1 MSVII
6 RLQGLPWSASAMD
19 IRNFFKGLNIPPGG
33 VRIIGG
39 ENGDAFIAFSTDE
52 DARQAMMHNNGLL
65 NDCQVQLFL
74 SSKTEM
80 QNTITQAKVKAPVVP
95 GTSPATQAPTTTPV
109 SSNVGISLN
118 QIPSVQQISQAFP
131 AVGQIIGQLGLQQ
144 PTQINQYPSGLQTDR
159 HQPTQAAGF
168 LNNSNMNNVHTP
180 NDNFSIKG
188 LEQELPGEY
197 AVGGVQKMS
206 KAFDDRSNTQRQYD
220 HVKNTANDRGFPQ
233 VHQRFENTST
243 KDQFRGEVYF
253 PPSSV
258 SFENN
263 YGQQNMNQNNQ
274 VRLLGNKQGLAYQP
288 GTFSVHVGHG
298 KPFNSDQGSN
308 SQQFGHGK
316 PFNSDQGSNRQQFSH
331 GKPFNS
337 DQGSN
342 IQQFGHGKPFNS
354 HQDNNNQQ
362 FSHGKPFQTNVSI
375 NDKQPY
381 QSDAFQQ
388 TTHQPGEF
396 RMPIRGQTNPV
407 ESNYPPR
414 NRPSRFGPNVQPND
428 NNAPVTSHQI
438 ETNFA
443 KPFQS
448 SNQYSSPSPLKTT
461 SDRPTEAREKFKTED
476 PSTDDKSNVP
486 SGGLILSNKRDEFGR
501 NVPYS
506 LRDGNLIDSS
516 RTTPTQDEKFDDNR
530 STESRSKDSSRRSS
544 RSRDRSRDRS
554 SRRDSPRDRDRRD
567 RERDRGKRER
577 DDDRRPRRDREREK
591 DRDRKQ
597 RDRDNDR
604 YDRNRESKETDRKKS
619 PLNEANRKA
628 RKRSLSPSSRNKS
641 EYEKKQLIEIP
652 EQLTAQEKQEDAKT
666 KPKTISA
673 TPVSVNRGPL
683 IADKPV
689 STENEKKSGVGA
701 LPIFPVITPQ
711 NTGKGLLGEAP
722 ANLPPLASTG
732 LGSLHAPQSLLNSVN
747 VPSKIGFRHEGPGPG
762 SRVTGH
768 AIGQGRVPLL
778 STTGIEK
785 IPPGRN
791 RGQTLLDLPETFD
804 YDHSGSVIGESKRD
818 LPFNRR
824 PDLREPRDEQLNVN
838 APPDFRG
845 PGRGM
850 LDELQHPGFNAG
862 PRGRLDGQR
871 PFNARQNDAPFPS
884 PRDFRGSHGPGGPHG
899 RNMPPLEPDRGI
911 FAERSREFHGPEGR
925 RSLLGDGRAPRDF
938 QRYPGRDGFQDSQI
952 YDETGLSNFPGSQH
966 NERFESDF
974 GEFEGPFDE
983 IRTKDIRGMPSLLDD
998 IPFGGRRN
1006 FQGRQGR
1013 DISRGRDDHL
1023 SDLRDDPMY
1032 EGRHEH
1038 EFHGSDNRNVSGSQ
1052 FRDDRSHSNVGGFGD
1067 FRGQSR
1073 VDRGERE
1080 IWGPMERGIDRQRRD
1095 FDRMPGHVRD
1105 TDMGHQNSFDS
1116 YREDDRQRMHSA
1128 RDRERR
1134 PFDKD
1139 DPSVGG
1145 FERRERYDSRD
1156 NRSSARHQ
1164 EKNRDRSDERTRE
1177 ERNKRDDRKSSRADD
1192 RKYLPANVKTETKS
1206 KQVDNKKEETEGGK
1220 DSKSKQDEIEND
1232 VSKGTALCSVVLQS
1246 IPVETTYKDIRRL
1259 FSGLELPKD
1268 GIKIINDKDGKRIGK
1283 AYVRFGSQ
1291 ESFKKGLQKDKTRL
1305 GHKSIVIRPVSKNEF
1320 DIAIDSYLPP
1330 SEDDDDDGS
1339 PDIDMCN
1346 SLSATLR
1353 ALKGEPVLQT
1363 TKKGSS
1369 STTKDFVVKL
1379 TLLPE
1384 YTKVHNIKKFFQG
1397 LNIAQNGDAIYIEP
1411 GQFDKPCSGLC
1422 YVEFADENSF
1432 KKALS
1437 EKKMFEKKAIN
1448 ITQGNKND
1456 IDTLKNKMV
1465 KKDTEIENKY
1475 SNRSRKNAGASNKSD
1490 HESGS
1495 KQGETKN
1502 TSQSNDNVKSSG
1514 ENKDSNAVPMNSACT
1529 CLKIQNIPKG
1539 MKVFELRTLFE
1550 TVGVSVKVAQICHD
1564 AVGKPIGEGYV
1575 DLPSFSDVQK
1585 CLVKDKTYID
1595 KNKITVEPVTKTE
1608 MIENMRLLRQSLQP
1622 ETPTTKAVYFFVK
1635 AANCPKTV
1643 STGEIMNFFSGYNP
1657 APESIRLNIG
1667 DGSEPQDCSTAL
1679 VGFRTREEAETA
1691 IAATNGNLLRN
1702 KNIVLTKVIL

>member
-19 IRNFFKGLNIPPGG
+19 IRNFFKGLSIPPGG

-52 DARQAMMHNNGLL
+52 DARKAMMLNNGLL
-65 NDCQVQLFL
+65 NECQVQLFL

-95 GTSPATQAPTTTPV
+95 GISPATQAPTTPV

-144 PTQINQYPSGLQTDR
+144 PTQMNQYQSGLQTDR
-159 HQPTQAAGF
+159 HKPTQAAGF
-168 LNNSNMNNVHTP
+168 FNNSNMNSVHAP
-180 NDNFSIKG
+180 KDNFTINRY
-188 LEQELPGEY
+188 EQELPGEY
-197 AVGGVQKMS
+197 AVGGMQNMNN
-206 KAFDDRSNTQRQYD
+206 AFGDRPNIQRQYD
-220 HVKNTANDRGFPQ
+220 NVKNLASNDRGFPQ
-233 VHQRFENTST
+233 MHQTSENTSS

-253 PPSSV
+253 PPSNV

-263 YGQQNMNQNNQ
+263 YGQENMNQNNQ
-274 VRLLGNKQGLAYQP
+274 GRPLGNKQGLTYQS
-288 GTFSVHVGHG
+288 GNFSVQAGHG
-298 KPFNSDQGSN
+298 KPFKSDQGSN

-316 PFNSDQGSNRQQFSH
+316 PFNIDQGGNRQE
-331 GKPFNS
+331 
-337 DQGSN
+337 
-342 IQQFGHGKPFNS
+342 FGHGKSFISDQGNNS
-354 HQDNNNQQ
+354 QEFGQE
-362 FSHGKPFQTNVSI
+362 KPFQTDVSM
-375 NDKQPY
+375 NNTQPY
-381 QSDAFQQ
+381 QNDALQQ
-388 TTHQPGEF
+388 ITLQPREF
-396 RMPIRGQTNPV
+396 RMPIRGQTNPGD
-407 ESNYPPR
+407 SNYPPR
-414 NRPSRFGPNVQPND
+414 NRPTRFGPNFQPND
-428 NNAPVTSHQI
+428 NNAPPTSRQI
-438 ETNFA
+438 ETSFA
-443 KPFQS
+443 KPSQTN
-448 SNQYSSPSPLKTT
+448 NQYSSPSPVKTT
-461 SDRPTEAREKFKTED
+461 PDRPTEARDKFKPGN

-506 LRDGNLIDSS
+506 LRDGNVIDSS
-516 RTTPTQDEKFDDNR
+516 RTPTQDEKFDDNR

-544 RSRDRSRDRS
+544 HSRDRSRDRS

-567 RERDRGKRER
+567 RDRDRGKRER
-577 DDDRRPRRDREREK
+577 EDDRRPRRDRERDK

-604 YDRNRESKETDRKKS
+604 YDRNRESKDTDRMKS

-641 EYEKKQLIEIP
+641 ENEKKQLIEKP
-652 EQLTAQEKQEDAKT
+652 EQHIAQEKQEDAKN
-666 KPKTISA
+666 KPKTTSA

-683 IADKPV
+683 IADKPLV
-689 STENEKKSGVGA
+689 STENEKKSGMGVP
-701 LPIFPVITPQ
+701 PIFPVITPQ
-711 NTGKGLLGEAP
+711 HTGKGLLGEAP
-722 ANLPPLASTG
+722 ANLPPFTSTG
-732 LGSLHAPQSLLNSVN
+732 LGSLNPPQSFLNSVN

-768 AIGQGRVPLL
+768 VVGQGIAPLL
-778 STTGIEK
+778 PEK
-785 IPPGRN
+785 IPPGRSG
-791 RGQTLLDLPETFD
+791 GQALLDLPETFE
-804 YDHSGSVIGESKRD
+804 YDHSGSVIGEMNRD
-818 LPFNRR
+818 MAFNSRHDFR
-824 PDLREPRDEQLNVN
+824 GPRDEQLNVN

-850 LDELQHPGFNAG
+850 PPLSFLDEQQNPGLNAG

-871 PFNARQNDAPFPS
+871 PLNARKNDAPFPF
-884 PRDFRGSHGPGGPHG
+884 PRTFRGPHGPGGPHG
-899 RNMPPLEPDRGI
+899 RNMPPRGPDRGI
-911 FAERSREFHGPEGR
+911 YPERSRDFHGSEGR
-925 RSLLGDGRAPRDF
+925 QSLLGDGGAPHDF
-938 QRYPGRDGFQDSQI
+938 QGYPGRDGFQDSQI

-966 NERFESDF
+966 DERFESDF
-974 GEFEGPFDE
+974 GEFEDRFDD

-998 IPFGGRRN
+998 IPFGGRRD

-1013 DISRGRDDHL
+1013 DIPRGRDDHL
-1023 SDLRDDPMY
+1023 SDLRDAPMY
-1032 EGRHEH
+1032 EARHGH
-1038 EFHGSDNRNVSGSQ
+1038 EFHGSDNRNVSGSE
-1052 FRDDRSHSNVGGFGD
+1052 FRDDRAHGNVGGFGD
-1067 FRGQSR
+1067 LSGQSR

-1080 IWGPMERGIDRQRRD
+1080 FWGPMDRGRDRQRRD

-1105 TDMGHQNSFDS
+1105 ADMGPQNSFDS
-1116 YREDDRQRMHSA
+1116 YREDDHKRMHSA
-1128 RDRERR
+1128 RDRQRR

-1139 DPSVGG
+1139 DQSVGD
-1145 FERRERYDSRD
+1145 FERRERYESRD

-1164 EKNRDRSDERTRE
+1164 ENNRDRSDERTRE

-1192 RKYLPANVKTETKS
+1192 RSGDRKYPPANVKTETKS
-1206 KQVDNKKEETEGGK
+1206 KQVDNKKEETGVNK
-1220 DSKSKQDEIEND
+1220 DSEPKQDKIEND
-1232 VSKGTALCSVVLQS
+1232 VQKGTALCSVVLQN
-1246 IPVETTYKDIRRL
+1246 IPVETTYKDIRKL
-1259 FSGLELPKD
+1259 FSGLEIPKD

-1291 ESFKKGLQKDKTRL
+1291 ESFKKGLLKDKTRL
-1305 GHKSIVIRPVSKNEF
+1305 EHKSIVIKPVSKNEF
-1320 DIAIDSYLPP
+1320 DAAIDSYLPP
-1330 SEDDDDDGS
+1330 SESDDDDES

-1353 ALKGEPVLQT
+1353 ALKGEPVLQSS
-1363 TKKGSS
+1363 KKASPL
-1369 STTKDFVVKL
+1369 TTKDFVVKL

-1384 YTKVHNIKKFFQG
+1384 YTKVQNIKRFFQG

-1422 YVEFADENSF
+1422 YVEFADENSL

-1437 EKKMFEKKAIN
+1437 QKKMFEKKAIN
-1448 ITQGNKND
+1448 LTQGNKND
-1456 IDTLKNKMV
+1456 VDKLKNKLI

-1475 SNRSRKNAGASNKSD
+1475 SEQPRKNTRMSDKSD
-1490 HESGS
+1490 NESGS
-1495 KQGETKN
+1495 KLGETKI
-1502 TSQSNDNVKSSG
+1502 TSQST
-1514 ENKDSNAVPMNSACT
+1514 ENKNSNAVSMKSAYT

-1539 MKVFELRTLFE
+1539 MKVFELRSLFE

-1585 CLVKDKTYID
+1585 CLVKDKTYIG
-1595 KNKITVEPVTKTE
+1595 KNKITIEPVTKTE

-1643 STGEIMNFFSGYNP
+1643 STGEIMNFFSGFNP